1 MAPAEMAEET
11 KVLLFILIPPAAIV
25 VPAGGTLSNLRRDPK
40 MKPYLPTSRVAMLVA
55 CLTLSCAAP
64 GGGVDSSAAIDIR
77 TEDVDRFYD
86 LYERTRG
93 KPTAA
98 ELQQFYVEPGSEGL
112 QHLMKMRS
120 SVNAERIAKA
130 LVDQP
135 GLYTHARTC
144 LAALPLIRERLRQ
157 TFENLLR
164 LYPEA
169 SRPPITIL
177 ISRGRPVAIAGPGA
191 GVQVSLEALCS
202 ETAARFLGADINDR
216 FVYLIAHEYVHV
228 QQAPEVPNPTVLE
241 RALVEGVAEFVGELI
256 SGGVSN
262 EAVHLSARGRE
273 REIEEKFAAEQDQ
286 KDLSAWFDNTTE
298 KDVGQLGYW
307 VGYRIAKAYYLSAKD
322 RQAAIRDMIR
332 MTDTRDFLARS
343 GWRPGLELGRQVEKA
358 E

>member
-1 MAPAEMAEET
+1 
-11 KVLLFILIPPAAIV
+11 
-25 VPAGGTLSNLRRDPK
+25 
-40 MKPYLPTSRVAMLVA
+40 MKPYLSTSRAAMLVA
-55 CLTLSCAAP
+55 CLTLSCTAA
-64 GGGVDSSAAIDIR
+64 GDGVEPSAAIEIR

-86 LYERTRG
+86 LYERTGG

-112 QHLMKMRS
+112 QHLMIVR

-130 LVDQP
+130 LVDKP

-144 LAALPLIRERLRQ
+144 LAALPRIRERLRQ

-177 ISRGRPVAIAGPGA
+177 ISRGRPVAIAAPGT
-191 GVQVSLEALCS
+191 GVLVSLEALCS
-202 ETAARFLGADINDR
+202 ETAARFLGADIHDR

-262 EAVHLSARGRE
+262 EAVHRSARGRE
-273 REIEEKFAAEQDQ
+273 REIEEKFAADLDQ

-307 VGYRIAKAYYLSAKD
+307 VGYRIAKAYYLNAKD

-332 MTDTRDFLARS
+332 MNDTRDFLARS
-343 GWRPGLELGRQVEKA
+343 GWQPGLALPASERHGEKK